1 MILKSLYLKNFR
13 TYKGPEELF
22 FASGDKNITIV
33 KGNNEVGKT
42 TIMNAITWCLYGNEY
57 YKKEGNEPKYN
68 KNRSYEL
75 KKGEED
81 LIEVKLRMVDSKGKE
96 ISIERSLEFYKN
108 DTGKCREGSNT
119 HEIYVEGMPVQYKNN
134 FMAKHFP
141 KDIRKYFLFDGEQLE
156 SYFGDNNEPGK
167 IKKSVYRIS
176 QLDLLENIK
185 NRLNTR
191 IKNFAEELDEL
202 NPSLSRVVKRLKEL
216 EENIDEYESNL
227 KEITKNLNDLDS
239 KILDNEEKI
248 KRYGENPTKLINSK
262 QDLRKNKKKIDEEI
276 IKIKKEYT
284 KFLTSNFP
292 KIFSIN
298 IILNVKELT
307 KDLEEKGHIPTL
319 YKKEFL
325 KCLLED
331 HKCICG
337 SDLVEGE
344 EEYNKIKEL
353 YEKTDETT
361 DISDEVNK
369 MSGTINSIISNFPL
383 DFKDKIIEF
392 NEKIFD
398 LEKEYSDISKQITD
412 IDNILSE
419 DDEEYIQTLTFDN
432 KRYMSFIRKDT
443 ERRGALKNKLK
454 IAKEQREKVKKEV
467 DAETKKNVVKS
478 DIESSMFFCEQVKEE
493 IDSIY
498 KQLEHD
504 IHSKLEELTSREFG
518 MMHWKDFYKGI
529 SIDKDYNVKIH
540 KQEGD
545 VVPHDLSKG
554 GQLVLALSFM
564 TALNSLSGFELPI
577 IIDTPLGRLDE
588 PIKRNIGVNLPI
600 FTKNKQVTLLVTSS
614 EYSKGFKDG
623 IRDYIGQEYE
633 LKYIEEVDG
642 VTKIEKVL

>member
-42 TIMNAITWCLYGNEY
+42 TIMNAITWCLYGSEY

-75 KKGEED
+75 NIGEED
-81 LIEVKLRMVDSKGKE
+81 LIEVKLKMVDSKGKK

-108 DTGKCREGSNT
+108 DNGDCREGSNS
-119 HEIYVEGMPVQYKNN
+119 HEIYVDGIPVQYKNN

-156 SYFGDNNEPGK
+156 SYFGDNKEPGK

-191 IKNFAEELDEL
+191 IKDFADELKEL
-202 NPSLSRVVKRLKEL
+202 NPSLSRVIKRSKKL
-216 EENIDEYESNL
+216 EEEIEKYESDL
-227 KEITKNLNDLDS
+227 KKIDKNLEDLEF
-239 KILDNEEKI
+239 KIVDNEEKI
-248 KRYGENPTKLINSK
+248 KRYGENPTKLINDK
-262 QDLRKNKKKIDEEI
+262 QNFRKEKEKIDNEI
-276 IKIKKEYT
+276 IKTKENYIE
-284 KFLTSNFP
+284 FLILNFP

-298 IILNVKELT
+298 DVLIFKGLS
-307 KDLEEKGHIPTL
+307 KDLEEEGHIPKL

-325 KCLLED
+325 KSLLNS

-337 SDLVEGE
+337 SNLVEGG
-344 EEYNKIKEL
+344 EEYNTIKEL
-353 YEKTDETT
+353 YEKTDEATNL
-361 DISDEVNK
+361 SDEVNK
-369 MSGTINSIISNFPL
+369 MAGTVNSIISNFSL
-383 DFKDKIIEF
+383 DF
-392 NEKIFD
+392 NEKIVNFNKAIVD
-398 LEKEYSDISKQITD
+398 LDKEYHDISKHIKD
-412 IDNILSE
+412 IDNRLSE
-419 DDEEYIQTLTFDN
+419 DDEEHIQKLTSDN
-432 KRYMSFIRKDT
+432 KEYSSMIKKDY
-443 ERRGALKNKLK
+443 ENKGKLKNKLS
-454 IAKEQREKVKKEV
+454 IANEELEKVKKEI
-467 DAETKKNVVKS
+467 EKENKKDVVKS
-478 DIESSMFFCEQVKEE
+478 DIESSMLFCEQVKEE

-498 KQLEHD
+498 RGLEED
-504 IHSKLEELTSREFG
+504 IHKKLEELTSQEFG
-518 MMHWKDFYKGI
+518 KMHWKEFYKGI
-529 SIDKDYNVKIH
+529 SIDDEYNVKIH

-545 VVPHDLSKG
+545 VVPYDLSKG

-588 PIKRNIGVNLPI
+588 PIKKNIGINLPI
-600 FTKNKQVTLLVTSS
+600 FTRNKQVTLLVTSS
-614 EYSKGFKDG
+614 EYSEGFKEG

-633 LKYIEEVDG
+633 LNYIEEVDG
-642 VTKIEKVL
+642 VTKIEKC